1 MNWLFFSIATAL
13 LWGTAEL
20 FYKKGAQ
27 PDEKYSHL
35 KISVWVGV
43 VMGAHAIYT
52 LLTQDIGYNPANLL
66 IYLPVSLFYIF
77 SMTFSYFG
85 MRFLEESISDPIEN
99 TAGVI
104 CVLLFAIFMG
114 DEFSALTWIAVAVI
128 TLGVVG
134 VSYIENRGETPRKK
148 LLGKKL
154 AIVAFCMPFVYA
166 LLDAF
171 GTFLDDAFFLVEDIA
186 NAPFV
191 DVTEETIEA
200 VANPSYELPFALFA
214 LFMGDEFSW
223 LTWLSVGVITVGVV
237 GVSYLENHGETTRK
251 KNYGKALAIISFCM
265 PFVYALLDAFGTFL
279 DDAFF
284 LIEDVASSPLVDVTE
299 ETIEAV
305 ANTSYE
311 LTFALFALC
320 LFIFMKSKKV
330 KFGSVPQ
337 HKDKILAAVFE
348 TAGQF
353 TYVYALG
360 GVDAVAAPI
369 LSSVCVVSLLLS
381 RIFLKEKLSWKTYAF
396 IAVVIVGI
404 LLLAVSE
411 EL

>member
-27 PDEKYSHL
+27 PNEKYSHL
-35 KISVWVGV
+35 KICVWVGI
-43 VMGAHAIYT
+43 VMGAHAIFT
-52 LLTQDIGYNPANLL
+52 LLTQDIHYNPINILC
-66 IYLPVSLFYIF
+66 YLPVSLFYII
-77 SMTFSYFG
+77 SMAFSYFG

-104 CVLLFAIFMG
+104 CVLLFAIFMK
-114 DEFSALTWIAVAVI
+114 EEISPFTWVA
-128 TLGVVG
+128 
-134 VSYIENRGETPRKK
+134 
-148 LLGKKL
+148 
-154 AIVAFCMPFVYA
+154 
-166 LLDAF
+166 
-171 GTFLDDAFFLVEDIA
+171 
-186 NAPFV
+186 
-191 DVTEETIEA
+191 
-200 VANPSYELPFALFA
+200 
-214 LFMGDEFSW
+214 
-223 LTWLSVGVITVGVV
+223 VGVITVGVL
-237 GVSYLENHGETTRK
+237 GVSFLENKGETPRK
-251 KNYGKALAIISFCM
+251 KKLGKVLAVVAFCM

-284 LIEDVASSPLVDVTE
+284 LIEDVANSPLVDVTE
-299 ETIEAV
+299 DTIEAV

-311 LTFALFALC
+311 LTFALFALG
-320 LFIFMKSKKV
+320 LFIFMKAKKV
-330 KFGSVPQ
+330 EFGPVPQ

-360 GVDAVAAPI
+360 GVDAIAAPI

-404 LLLAVSE
+404 LLLAISE

>member
-1 MNWLFFSIATAL
+1 MSWLFFSVATAL

-27 PDEKYSHL
+27 PNERYSHL
-35 KISVWVGV
+35 KICVWVGI
-43 VMGAHAIYT
+43 VMGAHAIFT
-52 LLTQDIGYNPANLL
+52 LLTQDIGYNPINL
-66 IYLPVSLFYIF
+66 IRYLPVSLFYIV
-77 SMTFSYFG
+77 SMAFSYFG

-114 DEFSALTWIAVAVI
+114 DEFSALTWIAVGVI
-128 TLGVVG
+128 TVGVVG
-134 VSYIENRGETPRKK
+134 VSFLENRGETTRKK
-148 LLGKKL
+148 NYGKVL
-154 AIVAFCMPFVYA
+154 AVVAFIMPFLYA

-171 GTFLDDAFFLVEDIA
+171 GTFLDDAFFLVED
-186 NAPFV
+186 
-191 DVTEETIEA
+191 
-200 VANPSYELPFALFA
+200 VAN
-214 LFMGDEFSW
+214 
-223 LTWLSVGVITVGVV
+223 
-237 GVSYLENHGETTRK
+237 
-251 KNYGKALAIISFCM
+251 
-265 PFVYALLDAFGTFL
+265 
-279 DDAFF
+279 
-284 LIEDVASSPLVDVTE
+284 SPLVDVTE

-311 LTFALFALC
+311 LTFALFALG
-320 LFIFMKSKKV
+320 LFIFMKAKKV
-330 KFGSVPQ
+330 KFGPIFTKNENGKFRFAANHQ
-337 HKDKILAAVFE
+337 DKLLAAVFE

-381 RIFLKEKLSWKTYAF
+381 RIFLKEKLSWKTYAC

-404 LLLAVSE
+404 LLLAVAE

>member
-1 MNWLFFSIATAL
+1 MSWLFFSIATAL

-27 PDEKYSHL
+27 PNEKYSHL
-35 KISVWVGV
+35 KICVWVGV
-43 VMGAHAIYT
+43 VMGAHAIFT
-52 LLTQDIGYNPANLL
+52 LLTQNINYNPIN
-66 IYLPVSLFYIF
+66 IIQYLPVSLFYII
-77 SMTFSYFG
+77 SMAFSYFG

-104 CVLLFAIFMG
+104 CVLLFA
-114 DEFSALTWIAVAVI
+114 
-128 TLGVVG
+128 
-134 VSYIENRGETPRKK
+134 
-148 LLGKKL
+148 
-154 AIVAFCMPFVYA
+154 
-166 LLDAF
+166 
-171 GTFLDDAFFLVEDIA
+171 
-186 NAPFV
+186 
-191 DVTEETIEA
+191 
-200 VANPSYELPFALFA
+200 

-223 LTWLSVGVITVGVV
+223 LTWVAVGVIGIGVV

-251 KNYGKALAIISFCM
+251 KNYGKVLAVVAFIM
-265 PFVYALLDAFGTFL
+265 PFLYALLDAFGTFL

-284 LIEDVASSPLVDVTE
+284 LIEDVANSPLVDVTE
-299 ETIEAV
+299 DTIEAV

-311 LTFALFALC
+311 LTFALFALG
-320 LFIFMKSKKV
+320 LFIFMKAKKV
-330 KFGSVPQ
+330 KFGSVPK

-369 LSSVCVVSLLLS
+369 LSSVCMVSLLLS
-381 RIFLKEKLSWKTYAF
+381 RIVLKEKLSWKTYAF
-396 IAVVIVGI
+396 IAVVIIGI
-404 LLLAVSE
+404 LLLALSE

>member
-1 MNWLFFSIATAL
+1 MSWLFFSIATAL

-27 PDEKYSHL
+27 PNEKYSHL
-35 KISVWVGV
+35 KICVWVGV
-43 VMGAHAIYT
+43 VMGAHAIFT
-52 LLTQDIGYNPANLL
+52 LLTQDIGYNPVNLL
-66 IYLPVSLFYIF
+66 IYLPVSLFYII
-77 SMTFSYFG
+77 SMAFSYFG

-104 CVLLFAIFMG
+104 CALLFVIFLQ
-114 DEFSALTWIAVAVI
+114 EEISALTWVAIGII
-128 TLGVVG
+128 TVGVLGV
-134 VSYIENRGETPRKK
+134 SFLENHGETTRKK
-148 LLGKKL
+148 TYGKKL

-166 LLDAF
+166 LLDAV
-171 GTFLDDAFFLVEDIA
+171 GTFLDDAFFLVEELAD
-186 NAPFV
+186 APF
-191 DVTEETIEA
+191 
-200 VANPSYELPFALFA
+200 
-214 LFMGDEFSW
+214 
-223 LTWLSVGVITVGVV
+223 
-237 GVSYLENHGETTRK
+237 
-251 KNYGKALAIISFCM
+251 
-265 PFVYALLDAFGTFL
+265 
-279 DDAFF
+279 
-284 LIEDVASSPLVDVTE
+284 VDVTE

-311 LTFALFALC
+311 LTFALFALG

-330 KFGSVPQ
+330 KFGPVPQ

-360 GVDAVAAPI
+360 GVDAIAAPI

-381 RIFLKEKLSWKTYAF
+381 RIFLKEKLNWKTYVF
-396 IAVVIVGI
+396 IGIVIFGI
-404 LLLAVSE
+404 LLMAVAE

>member
-1 MNWLFFSIATAL
+1 MSWLFFSIATAV
-13 LWGTAEL
+13 LWGAAEL

-27 PDEKYSHL
+27 PHEKYSHL
-35 KISVWVGV
+35 KICVWVGV
-43 VMGAHAIYT
+43 VMGAHAIFT
-52 LLTQDIGYNPANLL
+52 LLTQDINYNPINLL
-66 IYLPVSLFYIF
+66 VYLPVSLFYII
-77 SMTFSYFG
+77 SMAFSYFG

-114 DEFSALTWIAVAVI
+114 DEFSWLTWVAVGII
-128 TLGVVG
+128 TVGVVG
-134 VSYIENRGETPRKK
+134 VSFLENRGETTRKK
-148 LLGKKL
+148 NYGKVL
-154 AIVAFCMPFVYA
+154 AVVAFCMPFVYA
-166 LLDAF
+166 LLDAV
-171 GTFLDDAFFLVEDIA
+171 GTFLDDAFFLVED
-186 NAPFV
+186 
-191 DVTEETIEA
+191 
-200 VANPSYELPFALFA
+200 VAN
-214 LFMGDEFSW
+214 
-223 LTWLSVGVITVGVV
+223 T
-237 GVSYLENHGETTRK
+237 
-251 KNYGKALAIISFCM
+251 
-265 PFVYALLDAFGTFL
+265 
-279 DDAFF
+279 
-284 LIEDVASSPLVDVTE
+284 PLVDVTE

-311 LTFALFALC
+311 LTFAFFALC

-330 KFGSVPQ
+330 KFGPVPQ

-396 IAVVIVGI
+396 IAVVIIGI
-404 LLLAVSE
+404 LLLAVAE

>member
-1 MNWLFFSIATAL
+1 MWLFFSVATAL

-20 FYKKGAQ
+20 FYKKGAR

-43 VMGAHAIYT
+43 VMGIHAIYT
-52 LLTQDIGYNPANLL
+52 LLTQNISFNPANILV
-66 IYLPVSLFYIF
+66 YLPVSLFYIF

-114 DEFSALTWIAVAVI
+114 DEFSALTWIAVGVI
-128 TLGVVG
+128 TIGVVG
-134 VSYIENRGETPRKK
+134 VSFLENKGETPRKK
-148 LLGKKL
+148 KLGKTL

-200 VANPSYELPFALFA
+200 VAN
-214 LFMGDEFSW
+214 
-223 LTWLSVGVITVGVV
+223 
-237 GVSYLENHGETTRK
+237 
-251 KNYGKALAIISFCM
+251 
-265 PFVYALLDAFGTFL
+265 
-279 DDAFF
+279 
-284 LIEDVASSPLVDVTE
+284 
-299 ETIEAV
+299 
-305 ANTSYE
+305 TSYE
-311 LTFALFALC
+311 LTFALFALI
-320 LFIFMKSKKV
+320 LFIFMKTKGV
-330 KFGSVPQ
+330 KFGPVPQ

-396 IAVVIVGI
+396 IAVVIIGI
-404 LLLAVSE
+404 LLLAVAE

>member
-1 MNWLFFSIATAL
+1 MSWLFFSIATAL

-27 PDEKYSHL
+27 PNEKNSPL
-35 KISVWVGV
+35 KICVWVGV
-43 VMGAHAIYT
+43 VMGAHALFT
-52 LLTQDIGYNPANLL
+52 LPTQDINFNPVNLL
-66 IYLPVSLFYIF
+66 VYLPVSLFYII
-77 SMTFSYFG
+77 SMAFSYFG

-104 CVLLFAIFMG
+104 CVLLFALI
-114 DEFSALTWIAVAVI
+114 
-128 TLGVVG
+128 
-134 VSYIENRGETPRKK
+134 
-148 LLGKKL
+148 
-154 AIVAFCMPFVYA
+154 
-166 LLDAF
+166 
-171 GTFLDDAFFLVEDIA
+171 
-186 NAPFV
+186 
-191 DVTEETIEA
+191 
-200 VANPSYELPFALFA
+200 
-214 LFMGDEFSW
+214 MGDEFSW
-223 LTWLSVGVITVGVV
+223 LTWVAVGVITVCVV
-237 GVSYLENHGETTRK
+237 GVSYLENRVETTRK
-251 KNYGKALAIISFCM
+251 KKLGKALAIIAFCM

-311 LTFALFALC
+311 LTFAIFALG
-320 LFIFMKSKKV
+320 LYIFMKSKKV
-330 KFGSVPQ
+330 KFGPLPQ
-337 HKDKILAAVFE
+337 HKDKVLAAVFE

-381 RIFLKEKLSWKTYAF
+381 RIFLKEKLSWKTYVF
-396 IAVVIVGI
+396 IGVVIIGI
-404 LLLAVSE
+404 LLLAVAE

>member
-1 MNWLFFSIATAL
+1 MSWLFFSVATAL

-27 PDEKYSHL
+27 PNEKYSHL
-35 KISVWVGV
+35 KICVWVGV
-43 VMGAHAIYT
+43 VMGLHAIFT
-52 LLTQDIGYNPANLL
+52 LLTQDINYNPVNL
-66 IYLPVSLFYIF
+66 IRYAPVSLMYII
-77 SMTFSYFG
+77 SMAFSYFG

-114 DEFSALTWIAVAVI
+114 EEISPMVWLAVVVI
-128 TLGVVG
+128 TIGVVG
-134 VSYIENRGETPRKK
+134 VGFVENHGETTRKK
-148 LLGKKL
+148 KLGKKL

-171 GTFLDDAFFLVEDIA
+171 GTFLDDAFFLVEDISA
-186 NAPFV
+186 
-191 DVTEETIEA
+191 T
-200 VANPSYELPFALFA
+200 
-214 LFMGDEFSW
+214 
-223 LTWLSVGVITVGVV
+223 
-237 GVSYLENHGETTRK
+237 
-251 KNYGKALAIISFCM
+251 
-265 PFVYALLDAFGTFL
+265 
-279 DDAFF
+279 
-284 LIEDVASSPLVDVTE
+284 PLVDVTE

-311 LTFALFALC
+311 LTFALFALG

-330 KFGSVPQ
+330 KFGPVPQ

-396 IAVVIVGI
+396 IGIVIIGI
-404 LLLAVSE
+404 LLLAVAE

>member
-1 MNWLFFSIATAL
+1 MSWLFFSIATAL

-52 LLTQDIGYNPANLL
+52 LLTQNIGYNPVNIL

-114 DEFSALTWIAVAVI
+114 DEFSLLTWIAVGVI
-128 TLGVVG
+128 TVGVVG
-134 VSYIENRGETPRKK
+134 VSFLENKGETPRKK
-148 LLGKKL
+148 KLGKTL

-200 VANPSYELPFALFA
+200 VAN
-214 LFMGDEFSW
+214 
-223 LTWLSVGVITVGVV
+223 
-237 GVSYLENHGETTRK
+237 
-251 KNYGKALAIISFCM
+251 
-265 PFVYALLDAFGTFL
+265 
-279 DDAFF
+279 
-284 LIEDVASSPLVDVTE
+284 
-299 ETIEAV
+299 
-305 ANTSYE
+305 TSYE
-311 LTFALFALC
+311 LTFALFALI
-320 LFIFMKSKKV
+320 LFVFMKAKGV
-330 KFGSVPQ
+330 KFGPIPQ

-396 IAVVIVGI
+396 IAVVIFGI
-404 LLLAVSE
+404 LLLAVAE

>member
-1 MNWLFFSIATAL
+1 MSWLFFSIATAL

-35 KISVWVGV
+35 KICVWVGV
-43 VMGAHAIYT
+43 VMGAHAIFT
-52 LLTQDIGYNPANLL
+52 LLTQDINYNPVN
-66 IYLPVSLFYIF
+66 IIRYLPVSLFYII
-77 SMTFSYFG
+77 SMAFSYFG

-104 CVLLFAIFMG
+104 CVLLFA
-114 DEFSALTWIAVAVI
+114 
-128 TLGVVG
+128 
-134 VSYIENRGETPRKK
+134 
-148 LLGKKL
+148 
-154 AIVAFCMPFVYA
+154 
-166 LLDAF
+166 
-171 GTFLDDAFFLVEDIA
+171 
-186 NAPFV
+186 
-191 DVTEETIEA
+191 
-200 VANPSYELPFALFA
+200 

-223 LTWLSVGVITVGVV
+223 LTWVAVGVIGVGVV

-251 KNYGKALAIISFCM
+251 KNYGKVLAVVAFIM
-265 PFVYALLDAFGTFL
+265 PFLYALLDAFGTFL

-284 LIEDVASSPLVDVTE
+284 LIEDVANSPLVDVTE
-299 ETIEAV
+299 DTIEAV

-311 LTFALFALC
+311 LTFALFALG
-320 LFIFMKSKKV
+320 LFIFMKAKKV
-330 KFGSVPQ
+330 KFGSVPK

-381 RIFLKEKLSWKTYAF
+381 RIVLKEKLSWKTYAF
-396 IAVVIVGI
+396 IAVVIIGI

>member
-1 MNWLFFSIATAL
+1 MSWLFFSVGTAL
-13 LWGTAEL
+13 LWGIAEL

-35 KISVWVGV
+35 KICVWVGI
-43 VMGAHAIYT
+43 VMGAHAIFT
-52 LLTQDIGYNPANLL
+52 LLTQDINYNPINL
-66 IYLPVSLFYIF
+66 IRYLPVSLFYII
-77 SMTFSYFG
+77 SMAFSYFG

-104 CVLLFAIFMG
+104 CTLLFVIFLQ
-114 DEFSALTWIAVAVI
+114 EEISAFTWIAIAVI
-128 TLGVVG
+128 TIGVLGV
-134 VSYIENRGETPRKK
+134 S
-148 LLGKKL
+148 
-154 AIVAFCMPFVYA
+154 F
-166 LLDAF
+166 
-171 GTFLDDAFFLVEDIA
+171 
-186 NAPFV
+186 
-191 DVTEETIEA
+191 
-200 VANPSYELPFALFA
+200 
-214 LFMGDEFSW
+214 
-223 LTWLSVGVITVGVV
+223 
-237 GVSYLENHGETTRK
+237 LENHGETTRK
-251 KNYGKALAIISFCM
+251 KKLGKGLAIVAFCM

-311 LTFALFALC
+311 LTFALFALG
-320 LFIFMKSKKV
+320 LFIFMKAKKV
-330 KFGSVPQ
+330 KFGPVKQ

-360 GVDAVAAPI
+360 GMDAIAAPI

-381 RIFLKEKLSWKTYAF
+381 RIFLKEKLSKKTYLF
-396 IAVVIVGI
+396 IAIVIIGI

-411 EL
+411 EI

>member
-1 MNWLFFSIATAL
+1 MDLQIILAKITEYKWLIFAIGTAL

-20 FYKKGAQ
+20 FYKKGAR

-35 KISVWVGV
+35 KICVWVGV
-43 VMGAHAIYT
+43 VMGLHAIFT
-52 LLTQDIGYNPANLL
+52 LLTQNINYNPINIL
-66 IYLPVSLFYIF
+66 IYLPVSLFYII
-77 SMTFSYFG
+77 SMAFSYFG
-85 MRFLEESISDPIEN
+85 MRFIEESISDPIEN

-104 CVLLFAIFMG
+104 CVLLFALFMG
-114 DEFSALTWIAVAVI
+114 DKFSWLTWVAVGVI
-128 TLGVVG
+128 TVGVMG
-134 VSYIENRGETPRKK
+134 VSYLENCGETQRKK
-148 LLGKKL
+148 TYGKKL
-154 AIVAFCMPFVYA
+154 AFVAFCMPFVYA
-166 LLDAF
+166 LLDAL
-171 GTFLDDAFFLVEDIA
+171 GTFFDDAFFLVEDIA

-191 DVTEETIEA
+191 DVTE
-200 VANPSYELPFALFA
+200 
-214 LFMGDEFSW
+214 G
-223 LTWLSVGVITVGVV
+223 
-237 GVSYLENHGETTRK
+237 
-251 KNYGKALAIISFCM
+251 
-265 PFVYALLDAFGTFL
+265 
-279 DDAFF
+279 
-284 LIEDVASSPLVDVTE
+284 
-299 ETIEAV
+299 TIEAV

-320 LFIFMKSKKV
+320 LFIFMKAKGV
-330 KFGSVPQ
+330 KFGPVPQ

-360 GVDAVAAPI
+360 AVDAVAAPI

-396 IAVVIVGI
+396 IAVVIIGI

>member
-1 MNWLFFSIATAL
+1 MSWLFFSVATAL
-13 LWGTAEL
+13 LWGIAEL

-35 KISVWVGV
+35 KICVWVGI
-43 VMGAHAIYT
+43 VMGAHAIFT
-52 LLTQDIGYNPANLL
+52 LLTQDINYNPIN
-66 IYLPVSLFYIF
+66 IIRYLPVSLFYII
-77 SMTFSYFG
+77 SMAFSYFG

-104 CVLLFAIFMG
+104 CILLFVLFFKETYSI
-114 DEFSALTWIAVAVI
+114 LTWV
-128 TLGVVG
+128 
-134 VSYIENRGETPRKK
+134 
-148 LLGKKL
+148 
-154 AIVAFCMPFVYA
+154 
-166 LLDAF
+166 
-171 GTFLDDAFFLVEDIA
+171 
-186 NAPFV
+186 
-191 DVTEETIEA
+191 
-200 VANPSYELPFALFA
+200 
-214 LFMGDEFSW
+214 
-223 LTWLSVGVITVGVV
+223 SVGIITVGVL
-237 GVSYLENHGETTRK
+237 GVSFLENHGETTRK
-251 KNYGKALAIISFCM
+251 KKLGKTLAVVAFCM

-284 LIEDVASSPLVDVTE
+284 LIEDVAASPLVDVTSD
-299 ETIEAV
+299 TIEAV

-311 LTFALFALC
+311 LTFALFALG
-320 LFIFMKSKKV
+320 LFIFMKAKKV
-330 KFGSVPQ
+330 KFGPVPQ

-360 GVDAVAAPI
+360 KADAVAAPI

-381 RIFLKEKLSWKTYAF
+381 RIFLKEKLSWKTYIF
-396 IAVVIVGI
+396 IAVVIIGI

>member
-1 MNWLFFSIATAL
+1 MSWLFFSVATAL

-43 VMGAHAIYT
+43 VMGIHAIYT
-52 LLTQDIGYNPANLL
+52 LLTQNIGFNPMNIL

-85 MRFLEESISDPIEN
+85 MRFIEESISDPIEN

-114 DEFSALTWIAVAVI
+114 DEFSALTWISVAGI
-128 TLGVVG
+128 TVGVVG
-134 VSYIENRGETPRKK
+134 VSFLENKGETPRKK
-148 LLGKKL
+148 KLGKTL

-166 LLDAF
+166 LMDAF

-200 VANPSYELPFALFA
+200 VAN
-214 LFMGDEFSW
+214 
-223 LTWLSVGVITVGVV
+223 
-237 GVSYLENHGETTRK
+237 
-251 KNYGKALAIISFCM
+251 
-265 PFVYALLDAFGTFL
+265 
-279 DDAFF
+279 
-284 LIEDVASSPLVDVTE
+284 
-299 ETIEAV
+299 
-305 ANTSYE
+305 TSYE
-311 LTFALFALC
+311 RTFALFALG
-320 LFIFMKSKKV
+320 LFIFMKAKKV
-330 KFGSVPQ
+330 KFGPVPQ
-337 HKDKILAAVFE
+337 HKDKIRAAVFE

-360 GVDAVAAPI
+360 GQDAIAAPI

-381 RIFLKEKLSWKTYAF
+381 RIFLKEKLNWKTYVF
-396 IAVVIVGI
+396 IGIVIIGI
-404 LLLAVSE
+404 LLLAVAE

>member
-1 MNWLFFSIATAL
+1 MSWLFFSVATAL

-20 FYKKGAQ
+20 FYKKGAR

-43 VMGAHAIYT
+43 VMGIHAIYT
-52 LLTQDIGYNPANLL
+52 LLTQDIGFNPMNLL

-128 TLGVVG
+128 TVGVVG
-134 VSYIENRGETPRKK
+134 VSYLENKGETPRKK
-148 LLGKKL
+148 TYGKKL
-154 AIVAFCMPFVYA
+154 AVIAFIMPFLYA

-186 NAPFV
+186 AAPFV
-191 DVTEETIEA
+191 DVTEET
-200 VANPSYELPFALFA
+200 
-214 LFMGDEFSW
+214 M
-223 LTWLSVGVITVGVV
+223 
-237 GVSYLENHGETTRK
+237 
-251 KNYGKALAIISFCM
+251 
-265 PFVYALLDAFGTFL
+265 
-279 DDAFF
+279 
-284 LIEDVASSPLVDVTE
+284 
-299 ETIEAV
+299 EAV

-330 KFGSVPQ
+330 KFGGVPQ

-369 LSSVCVVSLLLS
+369 LSSVCVISLLLS

-404 LLLAVSE
+404 LLLAVAE

>member
-1 MNWLFFSIATAL
+1 MDWLFFSIATAL

-27 PDEKYSHL
+27 PNEKYSHL
-35 KISVWVGV
+35 KICVWVGI
-43 VMGAHAIYT
+43 VMGLHAIFT
-52 LLTQDIGYNPANLL
+52 LLTQDIHYNPIN
-66 IYLPVSLFYIF
+66 IIRYLPVSLFYIV
-77 SMTFSYFG
+77 SMAFSYFG

-104 CVLLFAIFMG
+104 CTLLFVIFLQ
-114 DEFSALTWIAVAVI
+114 EEISWLTWAAIGVI
-128 TLGVVG
+128 TIGVLGV
-134 VSYIENRGETPRKK
+134 SFLENKGDTPRKK
-148 LLGKKL
+148 HLGKKL

-171 GTFLDDAFFLVEDIA
+171 GTFLDDAFFL
-186 NAPFV
+186 
-191 DVTEETIEA
+191 
-200 VANPSYELPFALFA
+200 
-214 LFMGDEFSW
+214 
-223 LTWLSVGVITVGVV
+223 
-237 GVSYLENHGETTRK
+237 
-251 KNYGKALAIISFCM
+251 
-265 PFVYALLDAFGTFL
+265 
-279 DDAFF
+279 
-284 LIEDVASSPLVDVTE
+284 IEDVANSPLVDVTE
-299 ETIEAV
+299 DTIEAV

-311 LTFALFALC
+311 LTFALFALGI
-320 LFIFMKSKKV
+320 FIFLKTKKV
-330 KFGSVPQ
+330 KFGAVPQ

-381 RIFLKEKLSWKTYAF
+381 RIFLKEKLSWKTYVF
-396 IAVVIVGI
+396 IGVVIVGI

>member
-1 MNWLFFSIATAL
+1 MSWLFFSVATAF

-20 FYKKGAQ
+20 FYKKGAL
-27 PDEKYSHL
+27 PNEKYSHL
-35 KISVWVGV
+35 KICVWVGV
-43 VMGAHAIYT
+43 VMGAHAIFT
-52 LLTQDIGYNPANLL
+52 LLTQDIGYNPVNLL
-66 IYLPVSLFYIF
+66 IYLPVSLFYII
-77 SMTFSYFG
+77 SMAFSYFG

-114 DEFSALTWIAVAVI
+114 DEFSLLTWIAVGVI
-128 TLGVVG
+128 TIGVVG
-134 VSYIENRGETPRKK
+134 VSYLENAGETPRKK
-148 LLGKKL
+148 TYGKKL
-154 AIVAFCMPFVYA
+154 AIVAFIMPFLYA
-166 LLDAF
+166 LLDAV

-200 VANPSYELPFALFA
+200 VAN
-214 LFMGDEFSW
+214 
-223 LTWLSVGVITVGVV
+223 
-237 GVSYLENHGETTRK
+237 
-251 KNYGKALAIISFCM
+251 
-265 PFVYALLDAFGTFL
+265 
-279 DDAFF
+279 
-284 LIEDVASSPLVDVTE
+284 
-299 ETIEAV
+299 
-305 ANTSYE
+305 TSYE
-311 LTFALFALC
+311 LTFALFALG

-330 KFGSVPQ
+330 KFGPVPQ

-360 GVDAVAAPI
+360 GVDAIAAPI

-396 IAVVIVGI
+396 ITVVIFGI
-404 LLLAVSE
+404 LLLAVAE